1 MVLLKYQLKK
11 NSADRLFPDFCVLFF
26 DFFVQIPMHMA
37 PRHSIGSTEAEP
49 LRYYT
54 AFLGESSL

>member
-1 MVLLKYQLKK
+1 MVHLKYRLKK
-11 NSADRLFPDFCVLFF
+11 NTADRIFSVFFVLLF
-26 DFFVQIPMHMA
+26 DFFVQIPTHMA